1 MYIMDNSKEKRIQEQ
16 VGLFELGQKALVRL
30 SKVLF
35 LAMVVM
41 ISGMLVYYVTASGL
55 CSVKPQESAIV
66 LRFGKYVTTHTEGWH
81 WYPPSP
87 IYSFIYIKTSQQ
99 SLDVSFEALQE
110 RQMAGMETA
119 NTNLVPGTDLYLLTG
134 DSNIIHTSWRL
145 QYRVTN
151 PRKYFETILGP
162 KDPLKP
168 DQLQIDTNTNVRQG
182 VRGPQ
187 TMIKNILGSV
197 ILKVTAENKV
207 DSLLYEEKEAYRN
220 EVTRLF
226 AMEIAKLDAGIEID
240 GLQLSQVLPPLPTRK
255 SFSEVTEA
263 NQERGTLI
271 ELAEQ
276 YRVNLENETQVRAQQ
291 IRSFAETY
299 RTKVVAQVE
308 SESIYF
314 KNIYEQYKENPET
327 VLTALYNST
336 LTNVLSAVEEK
347 YIISSSGDKH
357 RQVRLKLN
365 PEPRKTTAEPEEV
378 R

>member
-1 MYIMDNSKEKRIQEQ
+1 MDNSKEKRIQEQ

-276 YRVNLENETQVRAQQ
+276 YRVNLENGTQVRAQQ